1 MDQRAGMGVLVA
13 AQRFAGDPVDVG
25 EPVDPAAHQ
34 DRVHGRGGH
43 TEPPGDLDRAQ
54 PVPPAWTV
62 PDLVDTGRRLPL
74 IAAEGIAWRHAAI
87 SPRSIRTR
95 PSVLSSIPA
104 EQSPR

>member
-1 MDQRAGMGVLVA
+1 M
-13 AQRFAGDPVDVG
+13 PS
-25 EPVDPAAHQ
+25 
-34 DRVHGRGGH
+34 
-43 TEPPGDLDRAQ
+43 PGSRSARPRSSSLS
-54 PVPPAWTV
+54 PSWTV